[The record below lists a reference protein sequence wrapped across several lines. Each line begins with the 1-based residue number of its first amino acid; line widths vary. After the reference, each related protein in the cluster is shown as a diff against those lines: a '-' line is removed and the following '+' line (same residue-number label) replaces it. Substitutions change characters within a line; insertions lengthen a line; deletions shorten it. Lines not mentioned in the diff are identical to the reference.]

1 MTSAQGIAYG
11 AVQGLTEFLPVSSSA
26 HLTLL
31 PWFAGWQDPG
41 LGFDVA
47 LHVGTLLAVLWYF
60 WRDWWNLAAGAVAG
74 LAGIG
79 KDQESGILFW
89 KIVVASVPA
98 AVVGVAL
105 EHKAEEAFRAPVL
118 IAAALA
124 ALGALLYWGDR
135 RPQGRVR
142 LESIGWA
149 DALWIGVAQAAA
161 IVPGVS
167 RSGVTITAA
176 RLRGIGR
183 EASARF
189 SFLLSTPV
197 IAGAALLKVRA
208 FLVAAHDPAQLLALG
223 ASAFFGFLAIS
234 GLIRYVRQRS
244 YLPFVLYRFALATL
258 VIVVALA
265 RIGPA

>member
-1 MTSAQGIAYG
+1 
-11 AVQGLTEFLPVSSSA
+11 
-26 HLTLL
+26 
-31 PWFAGWQDPG
+31 
-41 LGFDVA
+41 
-47 LHVGTLLAVLWYF
+47 VGTLIAVLWYF
-60 WRDWWNLAAGAVAG
+60 WHDWWELVLGALG
-74 LAGIG
+74 GG
-79 KDQESGILFW
+79 GENGTLFW
-89 KIVVASVPA
+89 KIVVASIPA

-118 IAAALA
+118 IAGALA
-124 ALGALLYWGDR
+124 ALGAALYWGDR
-135 RPQGRVR
+135 RPESRPR
-142 LESIGWA
+142 IESIDWT

-197 IAGAALLKVRA
+197 IAGAALLKSRA
-208 FLVAAHDPAQLLALG
+208 LVAAGHDSAQLLAL
-223 ASAFFGFLAIS
+223 ASSALFGFLAIS

-244 YLPFVLYRFALATL
+244 YLPFVLYRFALAA
-258 VIVVALA
+258 VVVVVALA
-265 RIGPA
+265 RA

>member
-11 AVQGLTEFLPVSSSA
+11 AVQGLSEFLPVSSSA

-31 PWFAGWQDPG
+31 PWFAGWEDPG

-60 WRDWWNLAAGAVAG
+60 WRDWWELAVDALAG
-74 LAGIG
+74 LGG
-79 KDQESGILFW
+79 RGGRSENSLLLW
-89 KIVVASVPA
+89 KIVVASIPA
-98 AVVGVAL
+98 AVIGVAL
-105 EHKAEEAFRAPVL
+105 ERKAEEAFRAPVL

-135 RPQGRVR
+135 RPESRPR
-142 LESIGWA
+142 LESIDWT

-197 IAGAALLKVRA
+197 IAGAALLKVHA
-208 FLVAAHDPAQLLALG
+208 LVAAGHDPAQLLALA
-223 ASAFFGFLAIS
+223 ASALFGFVAIG

-244 YLPFVLYRFALATL
+244 YLPFVLYRFALAAL

-265 RIGPA
+265 RA